1 MFSFFKKSFCL
12 LFISLLFATNIKN
25 VISKLNS
32 DRLLAELFDLSDNEF
47 DIDEGNYDLVIKFKN
62 GFDDDLVTDLFATAH
77 NLERVA
83 RIIELNDNSL
93 FHFKLRD
100 SDKKH
105 RRRRKRYLSN
115 KIDKLQEDERIEY
128 VLIQPYLKREK
139 RANLLPDEYYIDDE
153 DDLNQEIKRIYE
165 QLTGNEKK
173 NDNKIINQT
182 DDTPKFNDKEYGKE
196 WYLINNGQLN
206 TPKDHDLNVK
216 EAWLKGFTGRNVTIV
231 IIDDGLDH
239 EHPDFAGK
247 YVSLV
252 LYYSLKVNNLTF
264 V

>member
-1 MFSFFKKSFCL
+1 MFNFFKKTVYL
-12 LFISLLFATNIKN
+12 LFISLLFTINIKN
-25 VISKLNS
+25 VISKFNS
-32 DRLLAELFDLSDNEF
+32 DRILAELFDLSEDEP

-128 VLIQPYLKREK
+128 VLLQPYLKREK
-139 RANLLPDEYYIDDE
+139 RANLLSYFDDN
-153 DDLNQEIKRIYE
+153 LNEEIKRIFE
-165 QLTGNEKK
+165 QLSVTEEEI
-173 NDNKIINQT
+173 NDKTINNQANNNV
-182 DDTPKFNDKEYGKE
+182 PNFNDKEYGKE

-216 EAWLKGFTGRNVTIV
+216 EAWNKGFTGKNITIV

-247 YVSLV
+247 YVS
-252 LYYSLKVNNLTF
+252 
-264 V
+264 